1 MSHRDHDRW
10 VRLPGRC
17 DLTGLADRKDLGVR
31 RLQTDVMEPGSKSL
45 EQTPTMVQPDNQA
58 VPSGN
63 GAEIDVPVVIEICG
77 YDIERNVRELQN
89 LRQRRTGNRD
99 DDARAW
105 RLGHHHLIEYAV
117 TIEICDDRGV
127 DRRRAQ
133 AECRDDDRPYH
144 TERSRLAGP
153 AH

>member
-1 MSHRDHDRW
+1 M
-10 VRLPGRC
+10 
-17 DLTGLADRKDLGVR
+17 R

-105 RLGHHHLIEYAV
+105 RLGHHHLIEYTV

-127 DRRRAQ
+127 DGRRAQ
-133 AECRDDDRPYH
+133 GECREDDRQYQ